1 MSDKMRTHTDGRNT
15 ILQQDLTI
23 KENPPGSVL
32 VIHLFMEEQCSMP
45 AKNTMFS
52 AMERKYEDVD
62 CITYSESMAGFAVKK
77 YVSRF
82 KDANVSPQ
90 LMITDCMSA
99 EDFTIDDIAMSQMWD
114 CPDSKEIFSKCRY
127 RVCAMDMLT
136 AGMEY
141 KEKARL
147 IVDFVDVLLELYPEC
162 KAVYFEN
169 SGKML
174 SRKSIVNSQM
184 PPDRRFIYYAVN
196 VRYFNI
202 LGGNS
207 MLIDSLG
214 MSTLFL
220 PDVQFHFHGMD
231 PNPVFSYAYNLLSYI
246 YDTNCLIESGDKIDG
261 IKEGKISPNVQWEC
275 RYEDA
280 LVQPV
285 RLVLDVHMGE
295 YASGKRAD

>member
-1 MSDKMRTHTDGRNT
+1 
-15 ILQQDLTI
+15 
-23 KENPPGSVL
+23 
-32 VIHLFMEEQCSMP
+32 
-45 AKNTMFS
+45 
-52 AMERKYEDVD
+52 
-62 CITYSESMAGFAVKK
+62 
-77 YVSRF
+77 
-82 KDANVSPQ
+82 
-90 LMITDCMSA
+90 
-99 EDFTIDDIAMSQMWD
+99 
-114 CPDSKEIFSKCRY
+114 
-127 RVCAMDMLT
+127 
-136 AGMEY
+136 MEY

-174 SRKSIVNSQM
+174 SRQSIVNSQM

-231 PNPVFSYAYNLLSYI
+231 PNPVFSYAYNLLYYI
-246 YDTNCLIESGDKIDG
+246 YDTNCPIESGDKIDG

-295 YASGKRAD
+295 YASGKRLD